1 MRYSK
6 NKVIFIFISSL
17 LISNIF
23 AWEIVWDL
31 SQSRDLMVDFLNIGQ
46 GDSIFIET
54 PGNQQILI
62 DGGPDSKILEKL
74 GKEMPFYDRTIDLI
88 ILTHPEKDHLVGLLE
103 VLRRYKVKNIL
114 WTGVVR
120 NTVEWQEWISLI
132 KKEKAEIRIAKIG
145 NRIILKKENP
155 KIFIDILNPADGLN
169 GKELKDSNDSSIVV
183 DLTVGKNSFLF
194 TGDIGFAVE
203 KQLAKENINADVL
216 KIAHHG
222 SKYSSSE
229 DFLKAVLPK
238 LAIIEVGENN
248 YGHPTNEVLARL
260 NNFGIETLRT
270 DKDGDIKI
278 FSDGNNLKIIKFYA
292 GH

>member
-1 MRYSK
+1 MKYSK
-6 NKVIFIFISSL
+6 NKVVLIFISSL
-17 LISNIF
+17 FLLNIF
-23 AWEIVWDL
+23 TWEIVWDL
-31 SQSRDLMVDFLNIGQ
+31 SQSRNLTVDFLNVGQ

-74 GKEMPFYDRTIDLI
+74 GKEMSFCDRTIDLI
-88 ILTHPEKDHLVGLLE
+88 ILTHPEKDHLAGLLE
-103 VLRRYKVKNIL
+103 VLKRYKVKNIL

-120 NTVEWQEWISLI
+120 DTVEWQEWISLI

-145 NRIILKKENP
+145 DRIILKKESP
-155 KIFIDILNPADGLN
+155 KIFIDILNPADNLDGE
-169 GKELKDSNDSSIVV
+169 ELKDSNDSSIVA
-183 DLTVGKNSFLF
+183 DLMVGKNSFLF
-194 TGDIGFAVE
+194 TGDISSAVE
-203 KQLAKENINADVL
+203 KQLAEENIKADVL

-238 LAIIEVGENN
+238 FAIIEVGEND
-248 YGHPTNEVLARL
+248 YGHPNNEVLARL

-270 DKDGDIKI
+270 DQDGDIKI
-278 FSDGNNLKIIKFYA
+278 FSDGNNLKIIK
-292 GH
+292 

>member
-1 MRYSK
+1 MKYSK
-6 NKVIFIFISSL
+6 NKVVFIFVSSL
-17 LISNIF
+17 FLLNIF
-23 AWEIVWDL
+23 AWQIVWDL

-54 PGNQQILI
+54 PWNQQILI

-74 GKEMPFYDRTIDLI
+74 GKEMPFYDKTIDLI
-88 ILTHPEKDHLVGLLE
+88 ILTHPEKDHLAGLLE
-103 VLRRYKVKNIL
+103 VLKRYKVKNIL

-120 NTVEWQEWISLI
+120 DTVEWQEWVNLI
-132 KKEKAEIRIAKIG
+132 KKEKAEIKIAKIG
-145 NRIILKKENP
+145 ARIIFKKENP
-155 KIFIDILNPADGLN
+155 QIFIDILNPVDSLN
-169 GKELKDSNDSSIVV
+169 GKELKDSNDSSIVAY
-183 DLTVGKNSFLF
+183 LTIGKNSFLF

-203 KQLAKENINADVL
+203 KQLAKEDINADVL

-238 LAIIEVGENN
+238 FAIIEVGENN

-260 NNFGIETLRT
+260 SNFGIETLRT
-270 DKDGDIKI
+270 DKDGDIKV
-278 FSDGNNLKIIKFYA
+278 FSDGESVSIKK
-292 GH
+292 